1 VVSKSTK
8 LVARWVLRV
17 LLDEKASVDG
27 IRDALGMFCGPQSSE
42 SVSD

>member
-1 VVSKSTK
+1 MVSKSTK

-27 IRDALGMFCGPQSSE
+27 ITDALGMFAGLNQSE